1 MCCVLYHYRNVHG
14 ARGQKQSYIFK
25 RVYLYIYI
33 YFGLNLIKSIFLGS
47 LLAVNSHFRNVRL
60 GKKNCADNNHMRL
73 FRKAIMSLGEI
84 FFNSSSYSHQS
95 KSEKPQSYHSVMN
108 ILF

>member
-1 MCCVLYHYRNVHG
+1 MCMEPGGRSSHTFL
-14 ARGQKQSYIFK
+14 KEFI
-25 RVYLYIYI
+25 YIYI